1 LTPKASSSAISIYTF
16 LSQNVA
22 IMRLIMS
29 PIATNLQG
37 AYQARDAA
45 IARRATHFVSPVVLV
60 AVSKTKPKSDIEAAF
75 DAGQRVFGE
84 NYVQEACDKI
94 HALSHLRSSGI
105 EWHLIGPL
113 QSNKAKSA
121 ALHFDWVQTVDRLK
135 IAEAL
140 SRHRIEARLSPLNV
154 LVQVN
159 ASGESQKSGV
169 APEAILELSER
180 IGELEGLRLRGL
192 MSIVE
197 NTPDEATLR
206 AQFRLLRQ
214 HFDALHQRRPAVDT
228 LSMGMSGDFSIAID
242 EGATMVRV
250 GSLIF
255 GARGVLG
262 PHNESG
268 TDTASV

>member
-1 LTPKASSSAISIYTF
+1 
-16 LSQNVA
+16 
-22 IMRLIMS
+22 MRPIMS

-45 IARRATHFVSPVVLV
+45 IAGRSTRFVSPVVLV
-60 AVSKTKPKSDIEAAF
+60 AVSKTKPIADIEAAF
-75 DAGQRVFGE
+75 EAGQRVFGE

-94 HALSHLRSSGI
+94 HALSNLRSLGI

-113 QSNKAKSA
+113 QSNKAKLA
-121 ALHFDWVQTVDRLK
+121 ATNFDWVQTVDRLK

-140 SRHRIEARLSPLNV
+140 SRHRVDAQLPPLKV
-154 LVQVN
+154 LIQVN

-169 APEAILELSER
+169 APEAILELSDQ
-180 IGELEGLRLRGL
+180 IGRLPGLQLRGL

-197 NTPDEATLR
+197 NTPDESTLR
-206 AQFRLLRQ
+206 SQFRLLRQ
-214 HFDALHQRRPAVDT
+214 HFDTLHQRQPAVDT
-228 LSMGMSGDFSIAID
+228 LSMGMSGDFLIAID

-255 GARGVLG
+255 GARQVLG
-262 PHNESG
+262 QPNALA
-268 TDTASV
+268 TASESV